1 MRKLKKRDKTLIVIA
16 GPTAVGKTDLA
27 ISVAKKLKT
36 EIISADS
43 RQFFREMEI
52 GTAKPSASALQDVP
66 HHFINSHSITE
77 EYDAAQFAVDALAKI
92 QEIFGEHD
100 ECVVCGGSGLYIKA
114 VCEGFDDIP
123 EIDPAVRAA
132 LIVNYEANGL
142 EWLQGEM
149 KKHDPDYF
157 EMIDQH
163 NPHRLIRALEVKIG
177 TGKSLSTYFGNKKT
191 THDFTILKIGLELPR
206 ELLYERIDNRMD
218 MMISEGLFEEA
229 KNLLL
234 FRNHQALQTVGY
246 KEVFDYLDGLYDKD
260 EAIRLLKRN
269 SRRYA
274 KRQLTW
280 FKKDK
285 EFTWFDA
292 RMENDILKFIVRKIE
307 EYRTLN
313 TQ

>member
-1 MRKLKKRDKTLIVIA
+1 MKNRDKTLIVIA

-52 GTAKPSASALQDVP
+52 GTAKPSASALQEVP
-66 HHFINSHSITE
+66 HHFVNSHSISQ
-77 EYDAAQFAVDALAKI
+77 EYDAAQFAIDALAKI
-92 QEIFGEHD
+92 QYVFKRKDQCIL
-100 ECVVCGGSGLYIKA
+100 CGGSGLYIKA

-123 EIDPAVRAA
+123 EIAQDVRAT
-132 LIVNYEANGL
+132 LTRNYEAKGL
-142 EWLQGEM
+142 QWLQDEM
-149 KKHDPDYF
+149 KKFDPEYF
-157 EMIDQH
+157 GLIDQQ

-177 TGKSLSTYFGNKKT
+177 TGKSLSSYFGNKKAA
-191 THDFTILKIGLELPR
+191 HEFAILKIGLELPR
-206 ELLYERIDNRMD
+206 DLLYERIDKRMD
-218 MMISEGLFEEA
+218 MMIAEGLFEEA
-229 KNLLL
+229 KNLLP

-246 KEVFDYLDGLYDKD
+246 KEIFDYFDGLYDRD

-285 EFTWFDA
+285 EFLWFDA
-292 RMENDILKFIVRKIE
+292 RKQNDILEFIERSA
-307 EYRTLN
+307 
-313 TQ
+313 

>member
-1 MRKLKKRDKTLIVIA
+1 METREKTLIVIV

-52 GTAKPSASALQDVP
+52 GTAKPSASALEEVP

-77 EYDAAQFAVDALAKI
+77 QYDAAQFSIDAHAILLD
-92 QEIFGEHD
+92 IFKQKNQ
-100 ECVVCGGSGLYIKA
+100 CVLCGGSGLYIKA
-114 VCEGFDDIP
+114 VCDGFDDIP
-123 EIDPAVRAA
+123 EIEEDIRKS
-132 LIVNYEANGL
+132 LTEKFEKNGL
-142 EWLQGEM
+142 TWLQQEM
-149 KKHDPDYF
+149 ARLDPEYF
-157 EMIDQH
+157 EIIDQQ

-177 TGKSLSTYFGNKKT
+177 TGKSLSSFFTRKKAS
-191 THDFTILKIGLELPR
+191 HDFKILKIGLELPR
-206 ELLYERIDNRMD
+206 ELLYERIDRRMD
-218 MMISEGLFEEA
+218 LMIEAGLFDEA
-229 KNLLL
+229 RNLLP

-246 KEVFDYLDGLYDKD
+246 KEIFDYLDGLYDRD

-285 EFTWFDA
+285 EFAWFDA
-292 RMENDILKFIVRKIE
+292 RDIEQICAYIQENIG
-307 EYRTLN
+307 T
-313 TQ
+313 

>member
-1 MRKLKKRDKTLIVIA
+1 LKNPEKTLVVIA

-52 GTAKPSASALQDVP
+52 GTAKPSASALQEVR
-66 HHFINSHSITE
+66 HHFVNSHSIAE
-77 EYDAAQFAVDALAKI
+77 EYDAAQFAEDALQKI
-92 QEIFGEHD
+92 AEIFTAKN
-100 ECVVCGGSGLYIKA
+100 ECVLCGGSGLYIKA

-123 EIDPAVRAA
+123 AIDANVRAA
-132 LIVNYEANGL
+132 LISNYESSGL
-142 EWLQGEM
+142 GWLQDEM
-149 KKHDPDYF
+149 RKEDPTYF
-157 EMIDQH
+157 EVIDQD
-163 NPHRLIRALEVKIG
+163 NPHRLIRALEVKLG
-177 TGKSLSTYFGNKKT
+177 TGKSLSSYFGKKSEAR
-191 THDFTILKIGLELPR
+191 DFSILKIGLELPR
-206 ELLYERIDNRMD
+206 ELLYTRIDSRMD
-218 MMISEGLFEEA
+218 IMIADGLFEEA
-229 KNLLL
+229 KDLLP

-246 KEVFDYLDGLYDKD
+246 KEIFDYLDGKHDKE

-285 EFTWFDA
+285 GFVWFDA
-292 RMENDILKFIVRKIE
+292 RDQNDIFEFIERKV
-307 EYRTLN
+307 
-313 TQ
+313 

>member
-1 MRKLKKRDKTLIVIA
+1 MKKGKKTLLVIA

-27 ISVAKKLKT
+27 ILLAKQLKT

-52 GTAKPSASALQDVP
+52 GTAKPSATALQEAS

-77 EYDAAQFAVDALAKI
+77 TYDAAQFAKDAHSLLTKI
-92 QEIFGEHD
+92 FEYRDVCIL
-100 ECVVCGGSGLYIKA
+100 CGGSGLYIKA

-123 EIDPAVRAA
+123 AISDDIRQS
-132 LIVNYEANGL
+132 LIMKYESHGI
-142 EWLQGEM
+142 EWLQAEM
-149 KKHDPDYF
+149 KKADPEYYEVLDR
-157 EMIDQH
+157 H

-177 TGKSLSTYFGNKKT
+177 TGKSLSSFFAKEKSNPNFNT
-191 THDFTILKIGLELPR
+191 LKIGLELPR
-206 ELLYERIDNRMD
+206 DLLYEKIDKRMD
-218 MMISEGLFEEA
+218 LMIGHGLFEEA
-229 KNLLL
+229 KALIN
-234 FRNHQALQTVGY
+234 FREHQALQTVGY
-246 KEVFDYLDGLYDKD
+246 KEIFDYLDGQYDLE

-285 EFTWFDA
+285 EFVWFDA
-292 RMENDILKFIVRKIE
+292 RNQEEILGYIDKHLTHSDE
-307 EYRTLN
+307 
-313 TQ
+313 